1 MIRENLDFV
10 MQGIQ
15 KACEK
20 SGRSPDEVR
29 LVCVTKEVGV
39 TEAEELLALGV
50 KDLGENRV
58 QELVLKH
65 SSIGDRAT
73 WHLIGHLQTNKVKE
87 AVKIASLIHSVD
99 SERLAREI
107 DKEAKKLGKIQDVL
121 IQVNVS
127 GEESKFGIRPEEV
140 TGLIKNIVLYPNIN
154 IAGFMTMAPEGDDPE
169 EARPH
174 FRRLRELREQIM
186 TACVIARKGEA
197 LTKQSIN
204 SSIDRLLRS
213 PEEKQ
218 QLPRNDRWGKLPVL
232 SMGMTNDLEVAIE
245 EGANIIRVGR
255 AIFK

>member
-1 MIRENLDFV
+1 MIANNLNSV
-10 MQGIQ
+10 TQRIRR
-15 KACEK
+15 ACEK
-20 SGRSPDEVR
+20 SGRSPDKVK

-39 TEAEELLALGV
+39 PEAEELLALGY

-87 AVKIASLIHSVD
+87 AVRIASLIHSVD
-99 SERLAREI
+99 SERLAGEI
-107 DKEAKKLGKIQDVL
+107 DKEAKKLGKVQDIL

-140 TGLIKNIVLYPNIN
+140 EGLIKNIVLYPNIN
-154 IAGFMTMAPEGDDPE
+154 IVGFMTMAPESEDPE
-169 EARPH
+169 LARPC
-174 FRRLRELREQIM
+174 FQALRELRD
-186 TACVIARKGEA
+186 K
-197 LTKQSIN
+197 LL
-204 SSIDRLLRS
+204 IDRLLRS
-213 PEEKQ
+213 PEEKPE
-218 QLPRNDRWGKLPVL
+218 LPRNDGWGKLPVL
-232 SMGMTNDLEVAIE
+232 SMGMTNDFEVAIE